1 MQATERRAN
10 PGSDMGSNLAQAVCS
25 LCFEQHLLLQ
35 PLAIL
40 RAVIADRLAKIGPP
54 FEAIRSHRR

>member
-1 MQATERRAN
+1 
-10 PGSDMGSNLAQAVCS
+10 MGSNLAQAVCS
-25 LCFEQHLLLQ
+25 LCFEQHLLLL

-54 FEAIRSHRR
+54 FGAIRFHRR